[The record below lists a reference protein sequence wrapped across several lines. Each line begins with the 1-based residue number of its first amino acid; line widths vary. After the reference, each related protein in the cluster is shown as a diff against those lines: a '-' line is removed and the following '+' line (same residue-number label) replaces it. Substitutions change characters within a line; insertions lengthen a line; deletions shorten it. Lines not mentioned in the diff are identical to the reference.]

1 MTTKNYPTEITDEVA
16 NIAKQ
21 LTIEFNK
28 CGSNLRTIAKF
39 SSLSVNS
46 VKAVL
51 SGKTANIASYSLIAK
66 AMGTTLVNVIHA
78 MRTAELKD
86 AEVQKTQAQTI

>member
-28 CGSNLRTIAKF
+28 SGSNLRTIAKF

-66 AMGTTLVNVIHA
+66 AMGTTLVNVIHT
-78 MRTAELKD
+78 MRTAELKA
-86 AEVQKTQAQTI
+86 AESEKTETQPI